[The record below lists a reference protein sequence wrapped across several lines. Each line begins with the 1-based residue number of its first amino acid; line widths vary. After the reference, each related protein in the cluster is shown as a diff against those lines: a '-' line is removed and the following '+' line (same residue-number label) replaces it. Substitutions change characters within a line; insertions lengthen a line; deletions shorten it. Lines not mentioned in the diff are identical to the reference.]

1 MKKQTPEPMMPGAG
15 DRGNK
20 KPKDPNPHQSP
31 MEHRID
37 YGKLKDK
44 MNLPQNP
51 KPKPKAE
58 PETNPHQSPKM
69 VPGMSYNKLK
79 KMESEKK

>member
-15 DRGNK
+15 DHNHSNPKSK
-20 KPKDPNPHQSP
+20 KPTMPQK
-31 MEHRID
+31 ID
-37 YGKLKDK
+37 HGIKIPVKA
-44 MNLPQNP
+44 P
-51 KPKPKAE
+51 KSDGAVDHK
-58 PETNPHQSPKM
+58 PKM